1 MSSYAEMARERRRA
15 RAFYLELRALG
26 LDVRVEEVPEEP
38 SCCRV
43 VVGGLRSL
51 SPAHAERV
59 VRCVRGNEAGLAR
72 IILSGPW
79 NPDLEA
85 IRREGSCR

>member
-15 RAFYLELRALG
+15 RALYLELRALG
-26 LDVRVEEVPEEP
+26 LDVQVEEVPEEP

-59 VRCVRGNEAGLAR
+59 VRCVRGNQAGLVHVLLCR
-72 IILSGPW
+72 W
-79 NPDLEA
+79 DPDLHA
-85 IRREGSCR
+85 VRREGSCG